1 MVAKVVFPH
10 CMLYKQI
17 IIISPLPGWPATEN
31 TMDSKN
37 PEGPQSRIPNN
48 VFDKPGE
55 RQTTANVSVQL
66 LPSLHLAL

>member
-1 MVAKVVFPH
+1 
-10 CMLYKQI
+10 
-17 IIISPLPGWPATEN
+17 
-31 TMDSKN
+31 MDSKN

-66 LPSLHLAL
+66 LPSLHLALY